1 MHKADHLLHYQQHL
15 HCKSDILASMDAL
28 NLCLILLL
36 PLTACSQDLG
46 GEIVV
51 KTIGKQPDVTQICP
65 SETQNITLIVC
76 KIRTQRSGG
85 ENCALLYFYGRGFEN
100 KCDSRFTLMKENQT
114 VFLHLINLTS
124 EDSGS
129 YTCEC
134 SAPER
139 TNILHL
145 NVTVEG
151 KQELSSRSGTETLP
165 LTRICV
171 TVFIIVSLVI
181 FGFIYARLCDRK
193 PEPSRSPQNTRS
205 EDIEPYST
213 YIRTDT
219 GPYSTVQMHDSK
231 QNTNSSHVS
240 ADKTETVYA
249 EVQ

>member
-1 MHKADHLLHYQQHL
+1 
-15 HCKSDILASMDAL
+15 MDAL

-46 GEIVV
+46 GDTVV
-51 KTIGKQPDVTQICP
+51 KTIGKQPDVTQICTNK
-65 SETQNITLIVC
+65 TQNIMTLIVC

-85 ENCALLYFYGRGFEN
+85 ENCSLLYEHLRGFEN

-129 YTCEC
+129 YTCQC
-134 SAPER
+134 TTPDG
-139 TNILHL
+139 TKVLHL
-145 NVTVEG
+145 NVTVED
-151 KQELSSRSGTETLP
+151 KQELSSRSGTETVP
-165 LTRICV
+165 LTLMSV

-181 FGFIYARLCDRK
+181 FGFIHARLRQRK
-193 PEPSRSPQNTRS
+193 PSPRPQNTGS

-213 YIRTDT
+213 YIRRES
-219 GPYSTVQMHDSK
+219 GLYSTVQMHHSK

-240 ADKTETVYA
+240 ADAVETVYA
-249 EVQ
+249 GVQ

>member
-1 MHKADHLLHYQQHL
+1 M
-15 HCKSDILASMDAL
+15 
-28 NLCLILLL
+28 
-36 PLTACSQDLG
+36 
-46 GEIVV
+46 
-51 KTIGKQPDVTQICP
+51 KTIGKQPDVTQICTN
-65 SETQNITLIVC
+65 ETQRIITLIVC
-76 KIRTQRSGG
+76 TIRTQRSGG
-85 ENCALLYFYGRGFEN
+85 ENCSLLYYYGRGFEN

-129 YTCEC
+129 YTCQC
-134 SAPER
+134 STPDG

-151 KQELSSRSGTETLP
+151 KQGKQELSSRPGTETLP
-165 LTRICV
+165 LTLIYV

-181 FGFIYARLCDRK
+181 FGFIYARLRCRK
-193 PEPSRSPQNTRS
+193 QEPSPRPQNTRS

-213 YIRTDT
+213 YIRRDT
-219 GPYSTVQMHDSK
+219 GTYSTVQMHDSK

>member
-1 MHKADHLLHYQQHL
+1 
-15 HCKSDILASMDAL
+15 MDAL
-28 NLCLILLL
+28 NLCFTLLL

-46 GEIVV
+46 GETVV
-51 KTIGKQPDVTQICP
+51 KTIGKQPDVTQICTN
-65 SETQNITLIVC
+65 ETQNIITLIVC
-76 KIRTQRSGG
+76 TIRTQRSGG
-85 ENCALLYFYGRGFEN
+85 ENCQLLYEHARGFEH

-129 YTCEC
+129 YSCEC

-151 KQELSSRSGTETLP
+151 RQELSSRSGTETVP
-165 LTRICV
+165 LTLICV

-181 FGFIYARLCDRK
+181 FGFIHARLRQRK
-193 PEPSRSPQNTRS
+193 PSPRPQNTGS

-213 YIRTDT
+213 YIRRES
-219 GPYSTVQMHDSK
+219 GLYSTVQMHHSK

-240 ADKTETVYA
+240 ADTIETVYA
-249 EVQ
+249 GVQ